1 VREREIRTVTFEWE
15 IFIWCA
21 PPIFWSAPCIVKR
34 EEERGGGGEG
44 WINLPLI
51 LARLPVLLEGAF
63 VVLAGTNLGN
73 PVHSI
78 PYTSGSIVIVI
89 RTVQLDA
96 LIVSLYFLLGSSK
109 YFSELKF
116 W

>member
-1 VREREIRTVTFEWE
+1 MCSLNLLISSLYCQEGGREG
-15 IFIWCA
+15 
-21 PPIFWSAPCIVKR
+21 
-34 EEERGGGGEG
+34 GGGGEG

-78 PYTSGSIVIVI
+78 PYTSGSIVTVI

-109 YFSELKF
+109 YFCELKF
-116 W
+116 LILKNHCVIC